1 MLKTVRSPGLES
13 IEIPTPY
20 LRALI
25 EVAQEVGFDLG
36 QDLVQ
41 AGMDPQQLERSHVT
55 MELGD
60 HLLRQ
65 AVALMQVPALG
76 LLLGQRLHMHS
87 HGSLG
92 FAFMNASGVREAV
105 GLLVHY
111 FPTRTQLI
119 NLQLSENAGEA
130 RLVFQQGV
138 HLGFAEQIVT
148 EAVMLSVHNAL
159 RFVAPYAQL
168 VSRVNF
174 VAPKPGYEAQA
185 AALFGCPVHYG
196 QASNSICLAPDAWQ
210 VPFSGGDGEALK
222 LAKAACNS
230 AMAQQEKVETLSA
243 MVRRCLLG
251 GAGQLPSLEACAAA
265 LNLSPRTLHRRL
277 EAEGTS
283 FRLILD
289 ETRHRLALQ
298 HMGNPALSLQQVAY
312 LLGYTDQANFR
323 RAFKRWE
330 GVAPQVRRDEAAL

>member
-36 QDLVQ
+36 HDLIQV
-41 AGMDPQQLERSHVT
+41 GMDPHLLERSHVT

-60 HLLRQ
+60 RLLRQ

-76 LLLGQRLHMHS
+76 LLLGQRLHMNS
-87 HGSLG
+87 HGTLG
-92 FAFMNASGVREAV
+92 FAFMNASSVREAV

-111 FPTRTQLI
+111 FPTRTQLMG
-119 NLQLSENAGEA
+119 LQLSETAGEF
-130 RLVFQQGV
+130 RLVFQQAV
-138 HLGFAEQIVT
+138 HLGFAEQIIT
-148 EAVMLSVHNAL
+148 ETAMLSVHNAL
-159 RFVAPYAQL
+159 RFVAPHVHL
-168 VSRVNF
+168 VSRVDF
-174 VAPKPGYEAQA
+174 MAPKPAYEAQA

-196 QASNSICLAPDAWQ
+196 QASNSICLVPNAWQ
-210 VPFSGGDGEALK
+210 VSLSGADGEALQ
-222 LAKAACNS
+222 LAKAACNT
-230 AMAQQEKVETLSA
+230 AMAKQEKVETLSA
-243 MVRRCLLG
+243 MVRQCLLG
-251 GAGQLPSLEACAAA
+251 GAGQLPTLEACAAA

-277 EAEGTS
+277 ESEGTS